1 MTPAHA
7 VAALAAA
14 AGALAAHGCAR
25 VRALP
30 SRRRL
35 RRLQESACT
44 GGGVPRPAAASP
56 AAAPR
61 AGPPRRARRASGA
74 ECEDVLLHVA
84 ESLRAGESL
93 PQALRRAQRETG
105 GGWSALLAEALAR
118 YDGGAPLTRALA
130 PLEATGERAARLLV
144 RAVEIHRRTGG
155 NLAEALLKLAAGMRE
170 ERLLQG
176 EIAARTAEARWTA
189 YCVAATPVLLLLYF
203 LAGNPSL
210 LAPLLTHPAGNAGLA
225 YALVSWSTGFAVLRR
240 LTRF

>member
-1 MTPAHA
+1 MTPVHA
-7 VAALAAA
+7 LAALAAA
-14 AGALAAHGCAR
+14 AGALAANGGAR
-25 VRALP
+25 VRRLHG
-30 SRRRL
+30 RRRL
-35 RRLQESACT
+35 RLLQESARA
-44 GGGVPRPAAASP
+44 GGGGPRGGGAAPAARLP
-56 AAAPR
+56 

-118 YDGGAPLTRALA
+118 YDGGAPLARALA

-155 NLAEALLKLAAGMRE
+155 NLAEALLKLAAGTRE

-189 YCVAATPVLLLLYF
+189 YCVAATPLLLLLYF

-225 YALVSWSTGFAVLRR
+225 YALVSWSAGFAVLRR